1 MKIVQL
7 NQVEVDFTGEYSTL
21 IIKQA
26 DKPGVVAHIAGCL
39 AQQQVNI
46 AFMRLYREA
55 KGETAYTIIESDQHI
70 PSEILDSINQHEN
83 IYNSLVI
90 QV

>member
-1 MKIVQL
+1 
-7 NQVEVDFTGEYSTL
+7 
-21 IIKQA
+21 
-26 DKPGVVAHIAGCL
+26 
-39 AQQQVNI
+39 
-46 AFMRLYREA
+46 MRLYREA
-55 KGETAYTIIESDQHI
+55 KDETAYTIIESDQHI